1 MILKRIGVLSGAK
14 VFGAV
19 YAGMGLVI
27 GCIFSLFAMLQGAIL
42 GATSDLGGMGGAFGM
57 LFGVGAIILFPIFYG
72 LMGFLGGALGAF
84 IYNLVS
90 GFVGGLELTM
100 AEKPGVGALG
110 MGSIPTAM
118 G

>member
-1 MILKRIGVLSGAK
+1 MILQRVGVLSGAK
-14 VFGAV
+14 VLGAL
-19 YAGMGLVI
+19 YAGLGLIV

-42 GATSDLGGMGGAFGM
+42 GASGEFAELGAFGM

-72 LMGFLGGALGAF
+72 VMGFLAGAIGAF

-100 AEKPGVGALG
+100 VEKPAVGALG
-110 MGSIPTAM
+110 MGGPPPAM

>member
-1 MILKRIGVLSGAK
+1 M
-14 VFGAV
+14 
-19 YAGMGLVI
+19 
-27 GCIFSLFAMLQGAIL
+27 
-42 GATSDLGGMGGAFGM
+42 FGM

-72 LMGFLGGALGAF
+72 VMGFLVGALGAF

-100 AEKPGVGALG
+100 AEKPGGGLQ
-110 MGSIPTAM
+110 MGSPPAM

>member
-1 MILKRIGVLSGAK
+1 MILQRIGVLSGAK
-14 VFGAV
+14 VFGAL
-19 YAGMGLVI
+19 YAGMGLIV
-27 GCIFSLFAMLQGAIL
+27 GCIFSLIAMVQGAIL
-42 GATSDLGGMGGAFGM
+42 GAASSELGEMGGVFGM

-72 LMGFLGGALGAF
+72 VMGFLVGALGAF

-100 AEKPGVGALG
+100 AEKPGSGLQ
-110 MGSIPTAM
+110 MGSPPAM

>member
-1 MILKRIGVLSGAK
+1 MILQRIGVLSGAK

-19 YAGMGLVI
+19 YAGMGLVV
-27 GCIFSLFAMLQGAIL
+27 GCIFSLFAMLQGAIM
-42 GATSDLGGMGGAFGM
+42 GAASEFGGMGGAFGM
-57 LFGVGAIILFPIFYG
+57 LFGVGAIVLFPIFYG
-72 LMGFLGGALGAF
+72 VLGFLVGALGAF

-100 AEKPGVGALG
+100 AEKPGSAALG
-110 MGSIPTAM
+110 MSSTPPAM